1 METLWVTAWSL
12 IDRWRVSGMSRV
24 RRFILTVSIGVWGV
38 GGASDDSGGA
48 AIGAASGGSDAGSDA
63 LTHSSSWACWGLEV
77 KATFLPEVLVGVLLE
92 VLAGVL
98 ARVLR
103 RGMGSGGMG
112 ELVGEDFLGDRF
124 DFFSSGAIR
133 CSF

>member
-12 IDRWRVSGMSRV
+12 IDRWSVSGMSRV
-24 RRFILTVSIGVWGV
+24 SRFILTLSIGGWRLGV
-38 GGASDDSGGA
+38 GGSGES
-48 AIGAASGGSDAGSDA
+48 AIGVAIGGSGTGSEG

-77 KATFLPEVLVGVLLE
+77 KATFLPEVLLA

-103 RGMGSGGMG
+103 RGMGEGG
-112 ELVGEDFLGDRF
+112 D
-124 DFFSSGAIR
+124 
-133 CSF
+133 

>member
-1 METLWVTAWSL
+1 
-12 IDRWRVSGMSRV
+12 MSRV
-24 RRFILTVSIGVWGV
+24 SRFILTLSIGGGV
-38 GGASDDSGGA
+38 AGRGA
-48 AIGAASGGSDAGSDA
+48 AGDRGSEDSIGMAIGGSETGSETGSEG

-112 ELVGEDFLGDRF
+112 ELEGEDFLGDRF
-124 DFFSSGAIR
+124 DFFSSGAIG

>member
-24 RRFILTVSIGVWGV
+24 SRFILTLSIGGWGLGV
-38 GGASDDSGGA
+38 GGSGEGSGES
-48 AIGAASGGSDAGSDA
+48 AIGVAIGGSEAGSEG

-77 KATFLPEVLVGVLLE
+77 KATFLPEVLLE

-103 RGMGSGGMG
+103 RGMGLGWGLSGL
-112 ELVGEDFLGDRF
+112 ECEDFLGDRLY
-124 DFFSSGAIR
+124 FFSGGAVGSG
-133 CSF
+133 F